1 MGVAIFAGR
10 WDIGQGNV
18 PAIPRVV
25 VREVRDLGK
34 TGRGQGMVSEVRDL
48 GRTGRG
54 QGMGKGVMVKVLGT
68 KVHVS
73 IVGRWGTRL
82 QSAKTHVLLRR
93 CRSLRLQ
100 VPKVR

>member
-10 WDIGQGNV
+10 WDIGPGNV

-34 TGRGQGMVSEVRDL
+34 TGRGQGMVKVGMVR
-48 GRTGRG
+48 
-54 QGMGKGVMVKVLGT
+54 VLGT
-68 KVHVS
+68 KVHVL

-82 QSAKTHVLLRR
+82 QSAKTHEPLRR

>member
-10 WDIGQGNV
+10 WDIGPGNV
-18 PAIPRVV
+18 PAIPKVV

-34 TGRGQGMVSEVRDL
+34 TGRGQGMVREVRDL

-73 IVGRWGTRL
+73 TAIKL
-82 QSAKTHVLLRR
+82 DIKQQSARMRELLRL
-93 CRSLRLQ
+93 LRLGQ
-100 VPKVR
+100 ESIGW